1 MIEIENL
8 SFNYKNGKQVLNNLN
23 LTIKDGEV
31 ISIIGN
37 NGVGKSTFLK
47 IISGILKPTKG
58 SIKIDN
64 IDVYKRK
71 NFELIR
77 KKVGIVFQNPD
88 NQILFNNVYDDVEFA
103 LKNLK
108 LDNCD
113 KRIKDALK
121 MVGMDEHINE
131 DTFKLSLGQKQ
142 RVNIASCL
150 AIQPK
155 YLMLD
160 EPTTMLD
167 SKGKLQIYEIIKKLK
182 ENNQTIV
189 FITNNINEIL
199 FSDRIIV
206 LEEGKI
212 KQIFNRENI
221 FDDILLLENNNIY
234 IPDYLKL
241 LILLNR
247 KGLNIKIKD
256 YSVEELSDNIIKEI
270 KNEKRY

>member
-8 SFNYKNGKQVLNNLN
+8 SFKYKNGKQILNDINF
-23 LTIKDGEV
+23 TIRDGEV

-58 SIKIDN
+58 NVKIDN
-64 IDVYKRK
+64 IDAYQRK
-71 NFELIR
+71 NMELIR

-88 NQILFNNVYDDVEFA
+88 NQILFNNVYNDVDFA
-103 LKNLK
+103 LKNLN
-108 LDNCD
+108 LDNSD
-113 KRIKDALK
+113 KRVKEALN
-121 MVGMDEHINE
+121 MVGMAEHINE
-131 DTFKLSLGQKQ
+131 NTFKLSLGQKQ

-160 EPTTMLD
+160 EPTTMID
-167 SKGKLQIYEIIKKLK
+167 SYGKLQIYDIIKKLK

-199 FSDRIIV
+199 FSDRIMV

-212 KQIFNRENI
+212 KQVFSKEEI
-221 FDDILLLENNNIY
+221 FDDISLLEKNNIY
-234 IPDYLKL
+234 IPDFLRL
-241 LILLNR
+241 IILLNR
-247 KGLNIKIKD
+247 SGLNIKIKD
-256 YSVEELSDNIIKEI
+256 YSVEELSNSILKEI
-270 KNEKRY
+270 RK

>member
-8 SFNYKNGKQVLNNLN
+8 SFKYKNGKQILDNINF
-23 LTIKDGEV
+23 TIKEGEV

-47 IISGILKPTKG
+47 IISGILKPTQG
-58 SIKIDN
+58 SIKIDD
-64 IDVYKRK
+64 IDAYQRN

-108 LDNCD
+108 LDNSD
-113 KRIKDALK
+113 KRIKDALN
-121 MVGMDEHINE
+121 MVGMAEYIKE
-131 DTFKLSLGQKQ
+131 DTFELSLGQKQ

-160 EPTTMLD
+160 EPTTMID
-167 SKGKLQIYEIIKKLK
+167 SYGKLQIYDIIKKIK

-199 FSDRIIV
+199 FSDRIIF
-206 LEEGKI
+206 LEDGKI
-212 KQIFNRENI
+212 KHVFNRNEILENI
-221 FDDILLLENNNIY
+221 SILEKNSIY
-234 IPDYLKL
+234 IPDYLR
-241 LILLNR
+241 LIVLLN
-247 KGLNIKIKD
+247 KSGLNIKIQN
-256 YSVEELSDNIIKEI
+256 YSVEELSNSILKEI
-270 KNEKRY
+270 KK